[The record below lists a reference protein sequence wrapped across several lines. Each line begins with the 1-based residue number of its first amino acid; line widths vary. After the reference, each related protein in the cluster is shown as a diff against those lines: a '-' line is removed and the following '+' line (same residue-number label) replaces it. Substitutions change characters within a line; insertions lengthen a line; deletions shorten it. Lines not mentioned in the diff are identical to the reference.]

1 MRIVRALSGG
11 EAFFGILK
19 EDDRIER
26 LEKAPFDEIVKDGRE
41 YLLDEV
47 TLLAPTEP
55 TKVVCVGKNYFDH
68 CEELKGE
75 LRDDIKLET
84 PILFIKPSNAVIG
97 HGQVIEY
104 PCVSERVDYEAEL
117 AIVISKKAKSVL
129 ACDADKYILGY
140 TCLNDVT
147 ARDIQKR
154 EGQWSRAKS
163 MDTFC
168 PIGPYIETEFSP
180 DGKRILARLNDEIK
194 QDSNTS
200 LMMHKCA
207 DIIEFI
213 TSSMTLFPG
222 DVIATGTPAGIGEM
236 HKGDIVEIEIEGLG
250 VLKNTV
256 G

>member
-1 MRIVRALSGG
+1 MKIVRALFED
-11 EAFFGILK
+11 EAFWAILENDSIK
-19 EDDRIER
+19 R
-26 LEKAPFDEIVKDGRE
+26 LAKAPFDEIVKDGRE
-41 YLLDEV
+41 YPFSAV
-47 TLLAPTEP
+47 TLFAPTEP

-68 CEELKGE
+68 CKELKGVI
-75 LRDDIKLET
+75 RDEEELET
-84 PILFIKPSNAVIG
+84 PILFIKPSSTVIG

-104 PCVSERVDYEAEL
+104 PAVSKRVDYEAEL
-117 AIVISKKAKSVL
+117 AMVISKKAKGVS
-129 ACDADKYILGY
+129 ACDAHKYILGY

-147 ARDIQKR
+147 ARDIQKA

-168 PIGPYIETEFSP
+168 PIGPYIETDFEP
-180 DGKRILARLNDEIK
+180 DGKRICARLNGEIK

-207 DIIEFI
+207 SIIEFI
-213 TSSMTLFPG
+213 TSTMTLFPG
-222 DVIATGTPAGIGEM
+222 DVIATGTPSGIGEM

-250 VLKNTV
+250 ILRNTV